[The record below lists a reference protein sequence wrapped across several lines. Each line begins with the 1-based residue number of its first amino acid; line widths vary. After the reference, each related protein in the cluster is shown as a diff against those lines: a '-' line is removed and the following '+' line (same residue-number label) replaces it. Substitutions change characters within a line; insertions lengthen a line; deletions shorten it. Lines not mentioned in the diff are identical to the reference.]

1 MQRII
6 TLAILLTTLAA
17 NARIINEAEASRI
30 AEEFLRGQGSNK
42 SLSAIQV
49 KNTQL
54 SRSAAY
60 NSRLHIFN
68 LSDGGFIVIAGDD
81 RARQVLAYSHE
92 NNLNLEKMPQP
103 CIEWLNQYATEIE
116 MLDSYAYLSLSEEES
131 YIYPKNVVEPLIT
144 TLWNQREPFNNN
156 CPIDGST
163 GQRCLT
169 GCVATATAQIMNY
182 HRYPARAT
190 GTVTYEDHAQNETR
204 TIDLSSYG
212 DIDWANMSM
221 IPLNER
227 EKKAVADLMIQTG
240 YAVKMQYSSSVSI
253 AIHRNAA
260 TALIENFGYD
270 ANIHRYERDYMTE
283 KDWVETLVGEL
294 SAKRPVLYDGRSAES
309 GGHAFVC
316 DGYDGNGLFHFNWG
330 WGGLSDGYF
339 ALSALTPGNNAYT
352 GNQAME
358 CHIMPSGAEGSV
370 PQTDHLLGID
380 CLHVFTS
387 ATAVY
392 DPEDTYEGTKD
403 SSGFIFYCWNFGHKP
418 FEGEICATIMKD
430 GAITAIATG
439 ASGIAAGSY
448 KIQTFYMPS
457 SLADGSY
464 TTRFHYRLPGEDRW
478 HLILAKNGTPYEAAM
493 KVAGDNITYG
503 KGALSSIIEITDSSP
518 IDISTSTENISI
530 ACRGGIEQII
540 LTNINGRCIISRDN
554 CGDSANID
562 ISGISRGAYIIR
574 VIGKDNNQA
583 VRKIIL

>member
-54 SRSAAY
+54 SRGAAY
-60 NSRLHIFN
+60 NNRLHIFN

-81 RARQVLAYSHE
+81 RARQVIAYSHE
-92 NNLNLEKMPQP
+92 NNLDLEKMPQP
-103 CIEWLNQYATEIE
+103 CIEWLNQYAAEIE
-116 MLDSYAYLSLSEEES
+116 MLDSYAYSSLSDEES
-131 YIYPKNVVEPLIT
+131 DIYPKNVVEPLIK

-163 GQRCLT
+163 GQKCLT

-182 HRYPARAT
+182 HRHPARAT
-190 GTVTYEDHAQNETR
+190 GTVTYEDNAQNVTR
-204 TIDLSSYG
+204 AIDLSSYG

-221 IPLNER
+221 IPFNER
-227 EKKAVADLMIQTG
+227 ENKAVADLMIQTG

-260 TALIENFGYD
+260 SALIENFGYD

-309 GGHAFVC
+309 GGHTFVC

-339 ALSALTPGNNAYT
+339 ALSALTPGNNVYT

-358 CHIMPSGAEGSV
+358 CHISRQELKEAFRRP
-370 PQTDHLLGID
+370 I
-380 CLHVFTS
+380 
-387 ATAVY
+387 
-392 DPEDTYEGTKD
+392 
-403 SSGFIFYCWNFGHKP
+403 IF
-418 FEGEICATIMKD
+418 
-430 GAITAIATG
+430 
-439 ASGIAAGSY
+439 
-448 KIQTFYMPS
+448 
-457 SLADGSY
+457 LA
-464 TTRFHYRLPGEDRW
+464 
-478 HLILAKNGTPYEAAM
+478 
-493 KVAGDNITYG
+493 
-503 KGALSSIIEITDSSP
+503 
-518 IDISTSTENISI
+518 
-530 ACRGGIEQII
+530 
-540 LTNINGRCIISRDN
+540 
-554 CGDSANID
+554 
-562 ISGISRGAYIIR
+562 
-574 VIGKDNNQA
+574 
-583 VRKIIL
+583 